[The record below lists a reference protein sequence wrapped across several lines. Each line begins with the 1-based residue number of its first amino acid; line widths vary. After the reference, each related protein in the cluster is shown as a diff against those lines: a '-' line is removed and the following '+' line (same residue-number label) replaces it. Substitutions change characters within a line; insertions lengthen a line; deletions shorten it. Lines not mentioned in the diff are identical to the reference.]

1 MKGEKKKETPDKT
14 RQPRERK
21 KVYHFHWIDQNFLLL
36 SLHRFI
42 VFYPSFLA
50 CGCSFFFSGSSC
62 VCFLSTSGILP
73 SRSYCFSHAF
83 SSFGMIISLFQIH
96 LGSQRRNVR
105 LNAATSDTPWL
116 IKVALYERERFKEA
130 RPFSFLSL
138 SLSSFLFLPA
148 CPSFVSF

>member
-1 MKGEKKKETPDKT
+1 MEVVDFLSFSWLS
-14 RQPRERK
+14 RFVWRL
-21 KVYHFHWIDQNFLLL
+21 FLLL